1 MATNPFNT
9 SKVRTAVQGVFAA
22 LIGSV
27 TAWLVAKWGSFHSA
41 WLVALTP
48 GLSTV
53 YYFIIGWLEKK
64 FPKLLWFFGQLP
76 KPVTPVPAPTPTPT
90 PAALTYVETP
100 SGNRW
105 AADVNT
111 MAKADEVTNSA
122 QVTKTAPQS
131 KSKTKRAPGR

>member
-76 KPVTPVPAPTPTPT
+76 KPVTPVPTPAPTPTPASST
-90 PAALTYVETP
+90 FIETDK
-100 SGNRW
+100 GVW
-105 AADVNT
+105 AADVNA
-111 MAKADEVTNSA
+111 MKKVTNTTTPSA
-122 QVTKTAPQS
+122 KPKPTKG
-131 KSKTKRAPGR
+131 KN

>member
-76 KPVTPVPAPTPTPT
+76 KPVTPVPAPTPTPAPT
-90 PAALTYVETP
+90 PAASTFVKTDN
-100 SGNRW
+100 GVW
-105 AADVNT
+105 AADVNA
-111 MAKADEVTNSA
+111 MDKADKL
-122 QVTKTAPQS
+122 TKTTPTPAKPTP
-131 KSKTKRAPGR
+131 KAKR